1 MSEIRDFN
9 SQLNNSFT
17 KRVNTKMKFS
27 NQVDV
32 FLKATIIKSTNFRQ
46 ALIIG
51 AGKMDDFSV
60 SFFVNYMDKV
70 VITDI
75 DIESSKKAIDK
86 LKLRKSDR
94 QKIVLKE
101 VEYTGFEFGDFFND
115 FVNDILKI
123 QNHDQIDQFIQA
135 KLEKVRKY
143 KFLEYEFEKYDFIY
157 VSPIYTQLV
166 YNQLLMECS
175 VLRQSGYPEQAASH
189 LSTLVRTFP
198 QSQHLLSQEIEC
210 VALILL
216 QESRLGLQVHYL

>member
-17 KRVNTKMKFS
+17 KRVNKKMNFS

-32 FLKATIIKSTNFRQ
+32 YLKSAIIKSTNFRQ

-123 QNHDQIDQFIQA
+123 QNH
-135 KLEKVRKY
+135 
-143 KFLEYEFEKYDFIY
+143 
-157 VSPIYTQLV
+157 
-166 YNQLLMECS
+166 
-175 VLRQSGYPEQAASH
+175 
-189 LSTLVRTFP
+189 
-198 QSQHLLSQEIEC
+198 
-210 VALILL
+210 LILIL
-216 QESRLGLQVHYL
+216 NLEQTII